1 MPGNTVW
8 SNHEQFLIAEQIN
21 KLLSKGAIERCSLS
35 EDQILSSIFLVPK
48 PDKTFRLI
56 LNLKG
61 LNEFIE
67 MECFKVEDYKVV
79 KRLIG
84 PHDFMA
90 TLDLK
95 DAYYLISIAKNDR
108 KYLSFMYGGEYFEF
122 TCLPFGLDVAS
133 YVVTKILKPV
143 AAYLRK
149 RSLRSVFYLDDMLII
164 GKSYEE
170 CAKNVEE
177 TRKLVQELGFIVNE
191 QKSQIIPTQR
201 CRFLGFIFDSLRM
214 SIELPEDKVQRTVEL
229 LNQFSRIRSC
239 TIREFAAFVGT
250 LVSRYPALKY
260 EMIYI
265 RPFEKKRAR
274 ALGAN
279 NDNYDAKMSLLNKF
293 QEEFT
298 WWKMHI
304 RPASAPMSEPMY
316 DLEIFSDASR
326 TGWGVFCK
334 SRRGHGYWNGDDLEF
349 HINVLELMAV
359 FFGLKCFAS
368 GRRRCNILLCVD
380 NTTAIA
386 YINRRRDSHYQR
398 LSSLGREICQRCEQR
413 EIWISAS
420 YIRSSKN
427 VEADHESRRLQPE
440 TEFELSDSAFRKI
453 TEFFGCPQIDLFA
466 SRANSKCHQYVSW
479 QRDPVSFAINAF
491 TLEWKKWFFY
501 AFLPFSVILKVLRKI
516 KRDRANG
523 IVVVPYWE
531 VQPWFPLF
539 LSLIEAEPIFFHL
552 NINLIRSSSRE
563 PHPVWH
569 RLTLV
574 AAKLS
579 GKSMFREKFLWNR
592 WIF

>member
-1 MPGNTVW
+1 MTHDSVIRKWIKGYEIPFATKPWQRIFPGNTAW

-67 MECFKVEDYKVV
+67 TEHFKIEDYKVA

-95 DAYYLISIAKNDR
+95 DAYYLVPIAKNDR
-108 KYLSFMYGGEYFEF
+108 KYLRFMYG
-122 TCLPFGLDVAS
+122 
-133 YVVTKILKPV
+133 
-143 AAYLRK
+143 AYLRK
-149 RSLRSVFYLDDMLII
+149 RGFRSVFYLDDMLII

-170 CAKNVEE
+170 CVKNVEE

-214 SIELPEDKVQRTVEL
+214 SIELPEDKVQRTVKL

-250 LVSRYPALKY
+250 LVSCCPALKY
-260 EMIYI
+260 GMIYV
-265 RPFEKKRAR
+265 RPFEKERAR
-274 ALGAN
+274 ALKAN
-279 NDNYDAKMSLLNKF
+279 NDNFDTKMSLLGKF

-304 RPASAPMSEPMY
+304 RSTSAPMSEPMY

-326 TGWGVFCK
+326 TGWGIFCK
-334 SRRGHGYWNGDDLEF
+334 GRRGHGYWNVDELDL

-368 GRRRCNILLCVD
+368 DRRRCNILLRID

-386 YINRRRDSHYQR
+386 YINRMRDSRYKG
-398 LSSLGREICQRCEQR
+398 LSSLGRKIWQWCEER

-420 YIRSSKN
+420 YIRSSEN
-427 VEADHESRRLQPE
+427 VEADRESRRLQPE

-453 TEFFGCPQIDLFA
+453 TQFFGCPQIDLFA
-466 SRANSKCHQYVSW
+466 SRANSKCYQYVSW
-479 QRDPVSFAINAF
+479 QRDPESFAIDAF

-501 AFLPFSVILKVLRKI
+501 AFPPFSVILRVLRKI
-516 KRDRANG
+516 EREQSNG

-531 VQPWFPLF
+531 AQPWFPLF
-539 LSLIEAEPIFFHL
+539 LSLIEAEPIFFRP
-552 NINLIRSSSRE
+552 NIDLLRSSSRE
-563 PHPVWH
+563 PHPMWH

-579 GKSMFREKFLWNR
+579 GKPMFREKFLWNH
-592 WIF
+592 WIS